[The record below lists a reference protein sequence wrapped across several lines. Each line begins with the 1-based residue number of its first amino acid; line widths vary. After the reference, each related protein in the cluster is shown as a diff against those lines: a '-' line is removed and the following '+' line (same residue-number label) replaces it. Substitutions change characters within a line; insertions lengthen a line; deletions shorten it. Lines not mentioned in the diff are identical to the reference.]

1 MDFLLNHTYQFQRLF
16 HVALPVRS
24 IGYVPKKS
32 SWVDQTFESLN
43 FSFILQGG
51 GSYCINDMA
60 FRIQA
65 PCVIIQWPGLPVT
78 YGPADPYDTWEE
90 MFFIYSGESTDHW
103 LKSGLASPEKPTWEI
118 HRPERIQE
126 LISTLKGLL
135 GSMYMP
141 GLADR
146 IDQLCET
153 LILES
158 KLEGKREV
166 KTREQDIVEAV
177 CHYIDMHFENSL
189 NVDDIARKH
198 NISNSTFRRY
208 WHRSMPESPTRYLT
222 RRRIQEAKRLLAE
235 THRPIG
241 EIAQAVG
248 YDDPMYFSRRFR
260 QEANMSASRYRRLYQ
275 IPLDQ
280 LT

>member
-1 MDFLLNHTYQFQRLF
+1 MDFSLNHTYQFERLF
-16 HVALPVRS
+16 NLALPVRS
-24 IGYVPKKS
+24 IGYVPQKR

-51 GSYCINDMA
+51 GSYCIDGNDCT
-60 FRIQA
+60 IKA
-65 PCVIIQWPGLPVT
+65 PCVILQWPGLPVT
-78 YGPADPYDTWEE
+78 YGPADPYETWEE
-90 MFFIYSGESTDHW
+90 LFLMYSGASAGRW
-103 LKSGLASPEKPTWEI
+103 LQSGLASPANPTWEI
-118 HRPERIQE
+118 RRPERVQE
-126 LISTLKGLL
+126 LIRNLTGLL
-135 GSMYMP
+135 TGPYIP

-158 KLEGKREV
+158 RLQEKREV
-166 KTREQDIVEAV
+166 KTREQEIVEAV
-177 CHYIDMHFENSL
+177 CNYIDSHFKNSL
-189 NVDDIARKH
+189 NMEDIARKYT
-198 NISNSTFRRY
+198 ISHSTFRRY
-208 WHRSMPESPTRYLT
+208 WQQCMSESPTRYLT

-235 THRPIG
+235 THRPVG

-248 YDDPMYFSRRFR
+248 YDDPMYFSRKFR
-260 QEANMSASRYRRLYQ
+260 QEAKMTASRYRRLHQ